1 MQKTR
6 VLSSVLAILLLAGCA
21 KIIFVSERDG
31 HPQIYRMQVNG
42 SVQQNL
48 SANQY
53 PERFPDASPDG
64 TKCAFSSVRDGVA
77 ENIFVMDIGNG
88 NVQQLTSG
96 TKRKIRPRWSPQQD
110 RVAYAEY
117 PPGGNSAKIFIMPS
131 SGNGSAIQV
140 TAPDQYHSDS
150 LGHAFFENGTKIVF
164 ARARLVQG
172 GSQLYYKN
180 ADGTGSAAVVPNTM
194 AYAYYPVV
202 SHNGSLLAYRVRG
215 PNLAPGNPEWI
226 LVHKVETW
234 QKVAEFQLQPPV
246 PGLGPT
252 IRGISFSREDDRLYV
267 AARSADVSGGGN
279 DRLEIFSIKL
289 DGTDQK
295 RLTDNQAAD
304 YWPSAVPDP

>member
-1 MQKTR
+1 MRKTR
-6 VLSSVLAILLLAGCA
+6 VVSGILAILLLTGCA

-31 HPQIYRMQVNG
+31 HSQLYRMQVNG

-48 SANQY
+48 SSNQY
-53 PERFPDASPDG
+53 SERFPDASPDG
-64 TKCAFSSVRDGVA
+64 TKCAFSSLRDGVA
-77 ENIFVMDIGNG
+77 ENIFVMDIENG
-88 NVQQLTSG
+88 SVQQLTSG
-96 TKRKIRPRWSPQQD
+96 ANRKIRPRWSPQQD

-117 PPGGNSAKIFIMPS
+117 PSGGQSAKIFITPS
-131 SGNGSAIQV
+131 SGGGPAIQV

-150 LGHAFFENGTKIVF
+150 LGHAFYENGTKIVF

-172 GSQLYYKN
+172 GSQLYFKN
-180 ADGTGSAAVVPNTM
+180 ADGTGTATVVPNTL

-215 PNLAPGNPEWI
+215 PNLAPGTPEWI
-226 LVHKVETW
+226 LIHKVETW
-234 QKVAEFQLQPPV
+234 QKIAEFQLQPPV
-246 PGLGPT
+246 PALGAA

-267 AARSADVSGGGN
+267 AARAAGVAGGGN

-304 YWPSAVPDP
+304 YWPTAVPAP